1 MLVISWLINSLS
13 IKFIVFNLIFLVI
26 VYLYVS
32 YVFKKKNA
40 EYDRLKN
47 MHMQDYTKQLADLV
61 VSSLRQPAIFIVN
74 ENNFISTNQAFIEMI
89 HPLSVEEYLEKDF
102 YVQNFFNNK
111 YEHRSYDIELNNRNY
126 YAGFDCLVS
135 PYLNGVIITYVDV
148 SYIKDFYIK
157 QDIFINDL
165 KHEVKTPITAIAG
178 LSDVLL
184 NRTDLS
190 NEEKNKILMTIR
202 EEIYRLN
209 DLISRL
215 TTVIDQKVNF
225 QQINL
230 DDVFE
235 ELSILYHGKDLAI
248 PVYFSNFVDEEIYTD
263 KKILKQIIINL
274 VDNGVKFT
282 SYGFVKVSS
291 LIEDDKIKIAIVDTG
306 AGIAKSEQEQIFE
319 RFYRKNKFD
328 DRQVSGYGLGLNIVN
343 DLLKKINGKISV
355 KSKVNE
361 GTTFTIELPITEES
375 K

>member
-1 MLVISWLINSLS
+1 
-13 IKFIVFNLIFLVI
+13 
-26 VYLYVS
+26 
-32 YVFKKKNA
+32 
-40 EYDRLKN
+40 
-47 MHMQDYTKQLADLV
+47 MQDYTKQLADLV

-74 ENNFISTNQAFIEMI
+74 ENNTISTNQAFIEMI
-89 HPLSVEEYLEKDF
+89 HPLSVEEYLENDF

-178 LSDVLL
+178 LSDVLI
-184 NRTDLS
+184 NRVDLS
-190 NEEKNKILMTIR
+190 NEEKNKILITIR

-225 QQINL
+225 QLVNL

-235 ELSILYHGKDLAI
+235 ELDILYQGKDLAI

-274 VDNGVKFT
+274 VDNGIKFT

-291 LIEDDKIKIAIVDTG
+291 LVEDDKIKIAIVDTG
-306 AGIAKSEQEQIFE
+306 AGIEKSEQEQIFE
-319 RFYRKNKFD
+319 RFYRRNKFD
-328 DRQVSGYGLGLNIVN
+328 DRQVSGYGLGLSIVN
-343 DLLKKINGKISV
+343 DLLKKINGEISV
-355 KSKVNE
+355 KSKVNK
-361 GTTFTIELPITEES
+361 GTTFTIELPIVEES